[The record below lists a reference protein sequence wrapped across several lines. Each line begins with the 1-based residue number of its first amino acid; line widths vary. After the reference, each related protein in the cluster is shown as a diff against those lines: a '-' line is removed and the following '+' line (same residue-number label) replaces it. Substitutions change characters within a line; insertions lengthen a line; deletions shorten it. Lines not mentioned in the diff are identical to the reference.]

1 VKRIYLSGPMTS
13 MLDLNFPLFHAT
25 ADRLRAAGHTVINP
39 AELNP
44 EPGTWSECMR
54 RDIAALMDCDTVAT
68 LPGWQD
74 SRGASLEVHIGKELG
89 MKVVNAHDLV
99 SMEIAE

>member
-1 VKRIYLSGPMTS
+1 
-13 MLDLNFPLFHAT
+13 
-25 ADRLRAAGHTVINP
+25 
-39 AELNP
+39 
-44 EPGTWSECMR
+44 MR
-54 RDIAALMDCDTVAT
+54 RDIAALMECDTVAT

-99 SMEIAE
+99 ARENAAVPTFSKLM